1 MERLGARDLPWVMLS
16 LRSACL
22 GVLSAMSSL
31 SGVVGE
37 GESFAVCDSAARAS
51 NRIGSLH

>member
-1 MERLGARDLPWVMLS
+1 VMLS
-16 LRSACL
+16 LRSACA

-37 GESFAVCDSAARAS
+37 EESLAVCGSAARAS
-51 NRIGSLH
+51 NRIGSIH